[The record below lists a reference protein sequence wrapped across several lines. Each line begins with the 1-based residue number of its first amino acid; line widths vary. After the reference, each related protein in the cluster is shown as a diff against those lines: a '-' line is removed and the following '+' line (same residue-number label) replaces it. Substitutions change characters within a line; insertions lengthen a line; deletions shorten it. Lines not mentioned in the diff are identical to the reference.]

1 MLFDPKMFIPFVN
14 GENYQNFD
22 LVSKFKFFNAY
33 LRGYCEKYDF
43 LIHPKY
49 LGSIV

>member
-22 LVSKFKFFNAY
+22 LVSKFN
-33 LRGYCEKYDF
+33 F
-43 LIHPKY
+43 LTHIW
-49 LGSIV
+49 GVIVENMLIWAIPNI